1 MSNCAVS
8 QSFKKSERL
17 CGRDAFRSVFNNRN
31 SIFVYPLTCFYA
43 LEEAENGSEVKIA
56 VSVSKKKFKHAVDR
70 NHIKRLVR
78 ESYRKQKHS
87 LYFAFDKQNIALNL
101 VFVYGETKHLPYKVY
116 ENCVNLLINK
126 LIDKCQKKSEILK
139 TKN

>member
-1 MSNCAVS
+1 M
-8 QSFKKSERL
+8 
-17 CGRDAFRSVFNNRN
+17 
-31 SIFVYPLTCFYA
+31 
-43 LEEAENGSEVKIA
+43 EEAENGFEVKIA

-116 ENCVNLLINK
+116 ENCINLLINR